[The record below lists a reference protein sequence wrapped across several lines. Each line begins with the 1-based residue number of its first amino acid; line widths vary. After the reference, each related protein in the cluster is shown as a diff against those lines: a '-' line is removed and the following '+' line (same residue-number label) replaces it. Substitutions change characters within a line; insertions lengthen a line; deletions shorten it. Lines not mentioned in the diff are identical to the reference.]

1 MRNERTDECS
11 RALAST
17 QWGKLRGAVQF
28 VDGVVT
34 AHHRR
39 PGISAQPKP
48 RPGLLP
54 DDVEGKRAD
63 HLRSSSDATLS
74 NPQARHSPARNFRAQ
89 FFRAPFF
96 RAQFS
101 ARNSPR
107 DAACCGAHF
116 R

>member
-74 NPQARHSPARNFRAQ
+74 NPQARHSSARNSSARHSSA
-89 FFRAPFF
+89 RNS
-96 RAQFS
+96 S

-107 DAACCGAHF
+107 DAACCGAHV